1 MVIPGWRRTAP
12 TAGSRFPYRPEGGV
26 RIVADK
32 GLVAALPLS
41 LSARPKEKSRT
52 THGEADYAPGGL

>member
-1 MVIPGWRRTAP
+1 MPAE
-12 TAGSRFPYRPEGGV
+12 AGPRLVWSFVAAAVAGFCT
-26 RIVADK
+26 VADK

-52 THGEADYAPGGL
+52 THGEADDAPGGS